1 MGITTLTRRQA
12 LRRVA
17 SPPSPRLRRDKEA
30 QGPPDREARPVRLAP
45 REQLV
50 NTLEYEE
57 QAKRTLTAD
66 VFASIVG
73 GDRAAFDRITLR
85 PRMLSPVLD
94 LDLSVTLFGDTLF
107 APVIV
112 GPIANQRQFHTDGEL
127 ATVTGA
133 SVAKAA
139 AVISSDA
146 SVPLPELMAN
156 AATPIWYQVFASDAG
171 ARARAQDAVEAGCK
185 AICVTVGAPPAAKG
199 ARSIAV
205 VQRVDWTAVDAIKQG
220 LNVPVLVKGIATPD
234 DARLALKHDVQ
245 GLIVSNYGGLVGPV
259 RDAPI
264 LALPAIV
271 DAVQG
276 TVPVLFDG
284 SVRRGTDLLKA
295 LAFGARAV
303 LVGRPAM
310 WGLAAYGASGV
321 QGVLEML
328 QTELARYMGMCGVSS
343 VTTLD
348 RSVLRVHAA
357 PRDKP

>member
-1 MGITTLTRRQA
+1 MPAQL
-12 LRRVA
+12 
-17 SPPSPRLRRDKEA
+17 PP
-30 QGPPDREARPVRLAP
+30 GREARPVRLVP
-45 REQLV
+45 RDQLV

-66 VFASIVG
+66 VFASIAG

-94 LDLSVTLFGDTLF
+94 LDLSVTLFGDSLF
-107 APVIV
+107 APVLV
-112 GPIANQRQFHTDGEL
+112 GPIANQRQFHADGEL
-127 ATVTGA
+127 ATVKGA
-133 SVAKAA
+133 SAAKAV

-171 ARARAQDAVEAGCK
+171 ARARVQDAVKAGCK
-185 AICVTVGAPPAAKG
+185 AICLTVGAAPAAKG
-199 ARSIAV
+199 ARRVAI
-205 VQRVDWTAVDAIKQG
+205 VQRVDWTAVDAIRRG
-220 LNVPVLVKGIATPD
+220 INVPVLVKGIATPD

-245 GLIVSNYGGLVGPV
+245 GLIVSNYGGLVGRV
-259 RDAPI
+259 GDAPI

-276 TVPVLFDG
+276 NVPVLVDG
-284 SVRRGTDLLKA
+284 SIRRGTDILKA

-303 LVGRPAM
+303 LIGRPVM
-310 WGLAAYGASGV
+310 WGLAAYGANGV

-328 QTELARYMGMCGVSS
+328 QTELARYMGMCGVST
-343 VTTLD
+343 VKALD

-357 PRDKP
+357 RPRTEEVSGGSD

>member
-1 MGITTLTRRQA
+1 MTNLTRRQA

-17 SPPSPRLRRDKEA
+17 SIPAQVPP
-30 QGPPDREARPVRLAP
+30 GREARPVRLAP
-45 REQLV
+45 RDQLV

-66 VFASIVG
+66 LFASIAG

-94 LDLSVTLFGDTLF
+94 LDLSITLFGDTLF
-107 APVIV
+107 APVIA
-112 GPIANQRQFHTDGEL
+112 GPIANQRQFHPDGEL
-127 ATVTGA
+127 AMVKGA
-133 SVAKAA
+133 SAAKAS
-139 AVISSDA
+139 VIISSDA

-156 AATPIWYQVFASDAG
+156 AATPIWYQVFASDAA
-171 ARARAQDAVEAGCK
+171 ARTRVQDAVKAGCK
-185 AICVTVGAPPAAKG
+185 AICVTVGAAPAAKG
-199 ARSIAV
+199 TRRVAA
-205 VQRVDWTAVDAIKQG
+205 VQRVDWNAVDAIKQG
-220 LNVPVLVKGIATPD
+220 INVPVLVKGIATPD
-234 DARLALKHDVQ
+234 EARLALKHGVQ

-276 TVPVLFDG
+276 HVPVLVDG
-284 SVRRGTDLLKA
+284 SIRRGTDILKA

-303 LVGRPAM
+303 LVGRPVM
-310 WGLAAYGASGV
+310 WGLAAYGAGGV

-328 QTELARYMGMCGVSS
+328 QTELARYMGMCGVST
-343 VTTLD
+343 VKALD
-348 RSVLRVHAA
+348 RSVLRLHAA
-357 PRDKP
+357 RDKT